1 MLEAI
6 DLTKR
11 YPDGRLA
18 LDALNLKVEPGE
30 IFCLL
35 GANGAGKTTTLNLF
49 MNFTQPTA
57 GKVRINGIDAVR
69 NPTEAKKHV
78 AYLMES
84 VALYGSLTAMQ
95 NLEFFAR
102 LGGRFDCTR
111 DDYAMAMRRVG
122 LPERSFTQPVRT
134 FSKGMRQK
142 LGIAM
147 AMIKEAPALLLD
159 EPLASLDPQAAVE
172 LVETL
177 KMLRSRGRAI
187 LLTTHDLF
195 HAKQLAD
202 TVGILKEGRKVLTR
216 TREELIYER
225 LETLYLDYMRGS
237 ITAGE
242 PPRGATPP
250 RGPAGDAR

>member
-1 MLEAI
+1 MLEVT

-11 YPDGRLA
+11 YSDGRLA
-18 LDALNLKVEPGE
+18 LDALNLEVGPGE
-30 IFCLL
+30 IYCLL
-35 GANGAGKTTTLNLF
+35 GANGAGKTTALNLL
-49 MNFTQPTA
+49 MSFTRPTA
-57 GKVRINGIDAVR
+57 GRVWINGIDAVR
-69 NPTEAKKHV
+69 NPTEAKQHV
-78 AYLMES
+78 AYLTES

-95 NLEFFAR
+95 NLDFFAR
-102 LGGRFDCTR
+102 LGGRFDCSR

-147 AMIKEAPALLLD
+147 AMVKEAPLLLLD

-202 TVGILKEGRKVLTR
+202 TIGILKEGRKVLTR
-216 TREELIYER
+216 TREELLYER
-225 LETLYLDYMRGS
+225 LETLYLDYMRG
-237 ITAGE
+237 TVVGAELDAE
-242 PPRGATPP
+242 PSRSVS
-250 RGPAGDAR
+250 